1 MADVPDVYTD
11 QVTMAQSPYG
21 ITFTFSLSPSTPSP
35 VPGQN
40 QAEPQVVLRMSL
52 EHAKVLA
59 MLIRRNLK
67 QYELEHLADP
77 IRIPAAVLQQMR
89 LSEQDW

>member
-1 MADVPDVYTD
+1 MGDVPDVYTD

-21 ITFTFSLSPSTPSP
+21 ITFTFSVSSSTPSL
-35 VPGQN
+35 QN
-40 QAEPQVVLRMSL
+40 QAQPQVVLRMSL